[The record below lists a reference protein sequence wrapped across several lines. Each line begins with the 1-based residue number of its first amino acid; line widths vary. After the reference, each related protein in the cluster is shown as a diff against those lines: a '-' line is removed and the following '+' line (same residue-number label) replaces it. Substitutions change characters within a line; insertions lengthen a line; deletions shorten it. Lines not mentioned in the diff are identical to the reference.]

1 MVRQEEKDRE
11 RVLENLV
18 FLELKRRYS
27 EVYNGQLGASTEI
40 DFVAIRDGRPVY
52 FQVAESTKDPATLS
66 EKLTPLQ
73 QIRDNYPKYL
83 LTMDDQE
90 ADYEGILQLN
100 LVQWMKETV

>member
-1 MVRQEEKDRE
+1 M
-11 RVLENLV
+11 
-18 FLELKRRYS
+18 
-27 EVYNGQLGASTEI
+27 
-40 DFVAIRDGRPVY
+40 AIWGPVPKLILWQ
-52 FQVAESTKDPATLS
+52 FGMADLSIFRWQKAQKDPAALS

-83 LTMDDQE
+83 LTMDEQE